1 MWLKLYCTLSYFIE
15 GGKPYYFGTTD
26 LLCKLGR
33 RSVRAPSRFSL
44 GLSHGWILF
53 DGEYFEWGVSGD
65 SYHYGSTLTD
75 ADHCKTVRESQPAG
89 YSQLDRAC
97 IEKCARSYKGRYGA
111 YHLLTNNCHDF
122 ANRISEVLCNHTQ
135 CPGWCQ

>member
-1 MWLKLYCTLSYFIE
+1 MWLKLYCTLFYFIE

-53 DGEYFEWGVSGD
+53 DGEYFEWGGQ
-65 SYHYGSTLTD
+65 
-75 ADHCKTVRESQPAG
+75 R
-89 YSQLDRAC
+89 R
-97 IEKCARSYKGRYGA
+97 
-111 YHLLTNNCHDF
+111 LLPLRPHPNGC
-122 ANRISEVLCNHTQ
+122 
-135 CPGWCQ
+135 